1 MNKHKLFHGFK
12 KVLLSILSCL
22 FALNI
27 GQVHA
32 ASYEM
37 NTYNYLPGVTTKD
50 GAKLNDGTILDES
63 AYDEGVTVLLT
74 TNGQYFYCLEHGK
87 AVHDG
92 TQYTPTDT
100 IDLIEEAQ
108 KNKYLSA
115 SQKEILISRVL
126 SLAPT
131 KINVSYNT
139 SGSLKAVKGNA
150 YQWYAAQIIVWE
162 IMVGERK
169 ADGSYRGVTTSGAT
183 SVYNALNWGNAA
195 TKSNVKKY
203 YDSYSETLA
212 SWSKIPSF
220 AAKSESLAKTYEM
233 TDFDDSHY
241 YMEMNDQNGV
251 LDRYDFKSDGLS
263 FDKSGNI
270 LKITANASFEDTKT
284 VSATNSLDLNKRQLI
299 CLDSSESYQKVAIA
313 GKLEEALPS
322 AFFKIKIGTSALK
335 IAKKDNKGNYISDV
349 QFKISYNANMNPS
362 LGTYTTGKDG
372 TVTISQLKPATVYI
386 QEVKVPDH
394 LVLDSTVH
402 SVELKAGQTASFTQT
417 NNWKQG
423 YIQVVKKDKKTGEIV
438 KKAGTKFEVL
448 SGSQVVSTISTNN
461 EGIAKTGLLDYGTYT
476 IREKEAPQNYVIAT
490 LEKNQSVTENGKTY
504 AIEIYNEPVLGK
516 IELEK
521 QDKETGNTAQGD
533 ATLKEAEYVL
543 KANDNILSPAD
554 GTVLY
559 TKDEVISQKTVGNG
573 VWGDTG
579 TKKTDNK
586 KTDNNAKISWSNLPM
601 GVYRVEETKPSVGY
615 LLDSPQIVSLAS
627 SNSTQQVVTQNVVS
641 KEQVIKGKL
650 EVAKMGSDGSSGIT
664 QGLAGVE
671 FTIKL
676 YSDVQKNGWEKAK
689 TYDVLVTDQT
699 GRDTSVD
706 LPYGIYQVKETKTP
720 ENYYASGDFFI
731 TIDQDQEM
739 EYRMVNNAPFKAW
752 LKIVKTDDQGQK
764 VTLSH
769 ATFKLKDEDGNY
781 VKQKVG
787 LVYKDEWTT
796 DEKGYVVLDDMVESG
811 TYILEELKTP
821 EGFLIG
827 DDIKVEISSD
837 RQDIIFDEDHQPV
850 IEVTFVN
857 EKPTGHLILHK
868 TFELDKDTAVGGA
881 QFKVTANSDIVDPT
895 TGKLIYK
902 KGDPVNMD
910 TATDGLYMIDES
922 GKLELKNLPLGTNG
936 AQYKVEEIKT
946 IDGYVLLDEPV
957 IFTFEMKDNTTKE
970 YVVEKT
976 VNNKLTETYFSKQ
989 DLNGTELKGGEYT
1002 VIDAETGEIVE
1013 QWTSDGQTHL
1023 IKGLVMGKDYI
1034 YREDLTPLGYT
1045 YAKDVKFTMSKNKQ
1059 TIVMNDT
1066 QVDVTKLGADEK
1078 PVKGAT
1084 LQVVSTKTKDIVDQW
1099 VSDESKHLVEG
1110 LKVGETY
1117 ILREIKTPDGYVT
1130 ANEIPFTVKEDEDMH
1145 LSMIDTRVSVQKKD
1159 DNGNVVKD
1167 AILQITDQQNNII
1180 DEWTTDGTYH
1190 VVKGLKAGETY
1201 TLTEIKTPEGY
1212 KKASSIV
1219 FTVDQTQ
1226 DMILTMTDDRI
1237 LTDIQVNKIDSQT
1250 HQNIV
1255 HNDFEFTIYS
1265 DEKCQNPLKTIK
1277 ANINKGIVTFTD
1289 LAYGQTVYLKETK
1302 APQGYQLSD
1311 EVVKIVIDDQL
1322 EGVGNIHSLQYE
1334 NTRIPVIVKTGDSSN
1349 IMNMMIL
1356 AGGSLGLMIMLKY
1369 RSKKEDNM

>member
-1 MNKHKLFHGFK
+1 M
-12 KVLLSILSCL
+12 
-22 FALNI
+22 
-27 GQVHA
+27 
-32 ASYEM
+32 
-37 NTYNYLPGVTTKD
+37 P
-50 GAKLNDGTILDES
+50 
-63 AYDEGVTVLLT
+63 
-74 TNGQYFYCLEHGK
+74 
-87 AVHDG
+87 
-92 TQYTPTDT
+92 
-100 IDLIEEAQ
+100 
-108 KNKYLSA
+108 
-115 SQKEILISRVL
+115 
-126 SLAPT
+126 
-131 KINVSYNT
+131 
-139 SGSLKAVKGNA
+139 
-150 YQWYAAQIIVWE
+150 
-162 IMVGERK
+162 
-169 ADGSYRGVTTSGAT
+169 
-183 SVYNALNWGNAA
+183 
-195 TKSNVKKY
+195 KKY
-203 YDSYSETLA
+203 Y
-212 SWSKIPSF
+212 
-220 AAKSESLAKTYEM
+220 
-233 TDFDDSHY
+233 
-241 YMEMNDQNGV
+241 N
-251 LDRYDFKSDGLS
+251 
-263 FDKSGNI
+263 
-270 LKITANASFEDTKT
+270 
-284 VSATNSLDLNKRQLI
+284 
-299 CLDSSESYQKVAIA
+299 
-313 GKLEEALPS
+313 
-322 AFFKIKIGTSALK
+322 
-335 IAKKDNKGNYISDV
+335 
-349 QFKISYNANMNPS
+349 
-362 LGTYTTGKDG
+362 
-372 TVTISQLKPATVYI
+372 
-386 QEVKVPDH
+386 
-394 LVLDSTVH
+394 
-402 SVELKAGQTASFTQT
+402 
-417 NNWKQG
+417 
-423 YIQVVKKDKKTGEIV
+423 
-438 KKAGTKFEVL
+438 
-448 SGSQVVSTISTNN
+448 
-461 EGIAKTGLLDYGTYT
+461 T
-476 IREKEAPQNYVIAT
+476 IREKEAPQNYVIVT

-521 QDKETGNTAQGD
+521 QDKETGNSAQGD

-559 TKDEVISQKTVGNG
+559 KKDEVISQKTVGNG

-579 TKKTDNK
+579 TKT
-586 KTDNNAKISWSNLPM
+586 TDNNAKISWSNLPM
-601 GVYRVEETKPSVGY
+601 GSYRVEETKPSVGY

-731 TIDQDQEM
+731 TIDQNQEM

-910 TATDGLYMIDES
+910 TATDGIYMIDES
-922 GKLELKNLPLGTNG
+922 GKLELKDLPLGTDG

-946 IDGYVLLDEPV
+946 VDGYVLLDEPV
-957 IFTFEMKDNTTKE
+957 IFVFEMKDNTTKE

-1013 QWTSDGQTHL
+1013 QWISDGQTHL

-1066 QVDVTKLGADEK
+1066 QVDVTKLDADEK

-1084 LQVVSTKTKDIVDQW
+1084 LQVVSTKTKNIVDQW

-1255 HNDFEFTIYS
+1255 HNDFEFTLYS

-1289 LAYGQTVYLKETK
+1289 LAYGQIVYLKETK
-1302 APQGYQLSD
+1302 APQGYQLSN

-1322 EGVGNIHSLQYE
+1322 EGIGNIHSLQYE

-1349 IMNMMIL
+1349 IMNMVIL

-1369 RSKKEDNM
+1369 RSKKEDSM

>member
-1 MNKHKLFHGFK
+1 M
-12 KVLLSILSCL
+12 
-22 FALNI
+22 
-27 GQVHA
+27 
-32 ASYEM
+32 
-37 NTYNYLPGVTTKD
+37 
-50 GAKLNDGTILDES
+50 
-63 AYDEGVTVLLT
+63 
-74 TNGQYFYCLEHGK
+74 
-87 AVHDG
+87 
-92 TQYTPTDT
+92 
-100 IDLIEEAQ
+100 
-108 KNKYLSA
+108 
-115 SQKEILISRVL
+115 
-126 SLAPT
+126 
-131 KINVSYNT
+131 
-139 SGSLKAVKGNA
+139 
-150 YQWYAAQIIVWE
+150 
-162 IMVGERK
+162 
-169 ADGSYRGVTTSGAT
+169 
-183 SVYNALNWGNAA
+183 
-195 TKSNVKKY
+195 
-203 YDSYSETLA
+203 
-212 SWSKIPSF
+212 
-220 AAKSESLAKTYEM
+220 
-233 TDFDDSHY
+233 
-241 YMEMNDQNGV
+241 
-251 LDRYDFKSDGLS
+251 
-263 FDKSGNI
+263 
-270 LKITANASFEDTKT
+270 
-284 VSATNSLDLNKRQLI
+284 
-299 CLDSSESYQKVAIA
+299 
-313 GKLEEALPS
+313 
-322 AFFKIKIGTSALK
+322 
-335 IAKKDNKGNYISDV
+335 
-349 QFKISYNANMNPS
+349 
-362 LGTYTTGKDG
+362 
-372 TVTISQLKPATVYI
+372 
-386 QEVKVPDH
+386 PDH

-448 SGSQVVSTISTNN
+448 SGNQVVSTISTNN
-461 EGIAKTGLLDYGTYT
+461 KGIAKTGLLDYGTYT
-476 IREKEAPQNYVIAT
+476 IREKEAPQNYVIVT

-521 QDKETGNTAQGD
+521 QDKETGNSAQGD

-559 TKDEVISQKTVGNG
+559 KKDEVISQKTVGNG

-579 TKKTDNK
+579 TKT
-586 KTDNNAKISWSNLPM
+586 TDNNAKISWSNLPM
-601 GVYRVEETKPSVGY
+601 GSYRVEETKPSVGY

-731 TIDQDQEM
+731 TIDQNQEM

-910 TATDGLYMIDES
+910 TATDGIYMIDES
-922 GKLELKNLPLGTNG
+922 GKLELKDLPLGTDG

-946 IDGYVLLDEPV
+946 VDGYVLLDEPV
-957 IFTFEMKDNTTKE
+957 IFVFEMKDNTTKE

-1013 QWTSDGQTHL
+1013 QWISDGQTHL

-1066 QVDVTKLGADEK
+1066 QVDVTKLDADEK

-1084 LQVVSTKTKDIVDQW
+1084 LQVVSTKTKNIVDQW

-1255 HNDFEFTIYS
+1255 HNDFEFTLYS

-1289 LAYGQTVYLKETK
+1289 LAYGQIVYLKETK
-1302 APQGYQLSD
+1302 APQGYQLSN

-1322 EGVGNIHSLQYE
+1322 EGIGNIHSLQYE

-1349 IMNMMIL
+1349 IMNMVIL

-1369 RSKKEDNM
+1369 RSKKEDSM

>member
-1 MNKHKLFHGFK
+1 
-12 KVLLSILSCL
+12 
-22 FALNI
+22 
-27 GQVHA
+27 
-32 ASYEM
+32 
-37 NTYNYLPGVTTKD
+37 
-50 GAKLNDGTILDES
+50 
-63 AYDEGVTVLLT
+63 
-74 TNGQYFYCLEHGK
+74 
-87 AVHDG
+87 
-92 TQYTPTDT
+92 
-100 IDLIEEAQ
+100 
-108 KNKYLSA
+108 
-115 SQKEILISRVL
+115 
-126 SLAPT
+126 
-131 KINVSYNT
+131 
-139 SGSLKAVKGNA
+139 
-150 YQWYAAQIIVWE
+150 
-162 IMVGERK
+162 
-169 ADGSYRGVTTSGAT
+169 
-183 SVYNALNWGNAA
+183 
-195 TKSNVKKY
+195 
-203 YDSYSETLA
+203 
-212 SWSKIPSF
+212 
-220 AAKSESLAKTYEM
+220 
-233 TDFDDSHY
+233 
-241 YMEMNDQNGV
+241 
-251 LDRYDFKSDGLS
+251 
-263 FDKSGNI
+263 
-270 LKITANASFEDTKT
+270 
-284 VSATNSLDLNKRQLI
+284 
-299 CLDSSESYQKVAIA
+299 
-313 GKLEEALPS
+313 
-322 AFFKIKIGTSALK
+322 
-335 IAKKDNKGNYISDV
+335 
-349 QFKISYNANMNPS
+349 
-362 LGTYTTGKDG
+362 
-372 TVTISQLKPATVYI
+372 
-386 QEVKVPDH
+386 
-394 LVLDSTVH
+394 
-402 SVELKAGQTASFTQT
+402 
-417 NNWKQG
+417 
-423 YIQVVKKDKKTGEIV
+423 
-438 KKAGTKFEVL
+438 
-448 SGSQVVSTISTNN
+448 
-461 EGIAKTGLLDYGTYT
+461 
-476 IREKEAPQNYVIAT
+476 
-490 LEKNQSVTENGKTY
+490 
-504 AIEIYNEPVLGK
+504 
-516 IELEK
+516 
-521 QDKETGNTAQGD
+521 
-533 ATLKEAEYVL
+533 
-543 KANDNILSPAD
+543 
-554 GTVLY
+554 
-559 TKDEVISQKTVGNG
+559 
-573 VWGDTG
+573 
-579 TKKTDNK
+579 
-586 KTDNNAKISWSNLPM
+586 
-601 GVYRVEETKPSVGY
+601 
-615 LLDSPQIVSLAS
+615 
-627 SNSTQQVVTQNVVS
+627 
-641 KEQVIKGKL
+641 
-650 EVAKMGSDGSSGIT
+650 
-664 QGLAGVE
+664 
-671 FTIKL
+671 
-676 YSDVQKNGWEKAK
+676 
-689 TYDVLVTDQT
+689 
-699 GRDTSVD
+699 
-706 LPYGIYQVKETKTP
+706 
-720 ENYYASGDFFI
+720 
-731 TIDQDQEM
+731 M

-796 DEKGYVVLDDMVESG
+796 DEKGYVVLDDMVKSG
-811 TYILEELKTP
+811 IYTIEELKTP

-902 KGDPVNMD
+902 KGEPVNMD
-910 TATDGLYMIDES
+910 TATDGIYMIDES
-922 GKLELKNLPLGTNG
+922 GKLELKDLPLGTDG

-946 IDGYVLLDEPV
+946 VDGYVLLDEPV
-957 IFTFEMKDNTTKE
+957 IFVFEMKDNTTKE

-1002 VIDAETGEIVE
+1002 VIDAKTGEIVE

-1302 APQGYQLSD
+1302 APQGYQLSN

-1322 EGVGNIHSLQYE
+1322 EGIGNIHSLQYE

-1349 IMNMMIL
+1349 IMNMVIL

>member
-1 MNKHKLFHGFK
+1 M
-12 KVLLSILSCL
+12 
-22 FALNI
+22 
-27 GQVHA
+27 
-32 ASYEM
+32 
-37 NTYNYLPGVTTKD
+37 
-50 GAKLNDGTILDES
+50 
-63 AYDEGVTVLLT
+63 
-74 TNGQYFYCLEHGK
+74 
-87 AVHDG
+87 
-92 TQYTPTDT
+92 
-100 IDLIEEAQ
+100 
-108 KNKYLSA
+108 
-115 SQKEILISRVL
+115 
-126 SLAPT
+126 
-131 KINVSYNT
+131 
-139 SGSLKAVKGNA
+139 
-150 YQWYAAQIIVWE
+150 
-162 IMVGERK
+162 
-169 ADGSYRGVTTSGAT
+169 
-183 SVYNALNWGNAA
+183 
-195 TKSNVKKY
+195 
-203 YDSYSETLA
+203 
-212 SWSKIPSF
+212 
-220 AAKSESLAKTYEM
+220 
-233 TDFDDSHY
+233 
-241 YMEMNDQNGV
+241 
-251 LDRYDFKSDGLS
+251 
-263 FDKSGNI
+263 
-270 LKITANASFEDTKT
+270 
-284 VSATNSLDLNKRQLI
+284 
-299 CLDSSESYQKVAIA
+299 
-313 GKLEEALPS
+313 
-322 AFFKIKIGTSALK
+322 
-335 IAKKDNKGNYISDV
+335 
-349 QFKISYNANMNPS
+349 
-362 LGTYTTGKDG
+362 
-372 TVTISQLKPATVYI
+372 
-386 QEVKVPDH
+386 
-394 LVLDSTVH
+394 
-402 SVELKAGQTASFTQT
+402 
-417 NNWKQG
+417 
-423 YIQVVKKDKKTGEIV
+423 
-438 KKAGTKFEVL
+438 
-448 SGSQVVSTISTNN
+448 
-461 EGIAKTGLLDYGTYT
+461 LDYGTYT
-476 IREKEAPQNYVIAT
+476 IREKEAPQNYVIVT

-521 QDKETGNTAQGD
+521 QDKETGNSAQGD

-579 TKKTDNK
+579 TK

-902 KGDPVNMD
+902 KGEPVNMD
-910 TATDGLYMIDES
+910 TATDGIYMIDES
-922 GKLELKNLPLGTNG
+922 GKLELKDLPLGTDG

-946 IDGYVLLDEPV
+946 VDGYVLLDEPV
-957 IFTFEMKDNTTKE
+957 IFVFEMKDNTTKE

-1255 HNDFEFTIYS
+1255 HNDFEFTLYS

-1289 LAYGQTVYLKETK
+1289 LAYGQIVYLKETK

-1349 IMNMMIL
+1349 IMNMVIL
-1356 AGGSLGLMIMLKY
+1356 AGGSLGLMIMLNY
-1369 RSKKEDNM
+1369 RSKKEGSM